1 MNTSIEDCASE
12 VIGMSRKSKS
22 HHSQDY
28 IFILYTMVVGFS
40 LLAEPGVVL
49 AAGGTQAERTSVSRH
64 HVTGGRDNPTKIA
77 ESEEQYEAL
86 VSTGDRGKSDT
97 RGGSAKA
104 GKGVAGVQ
112 SGGMFDFWFY
122 EADVI
127 LFNDDDHDGY
137 YHGLDVLFDVDTIY
151 SSADVYAVL
160 YLSHEGGPWN
170 EYAVTED
177 FVVSGSSGSDEYG
190 IVTELMSGYPT
201 GSYDLL
207 IELFD
212 AYNGD
217 YLASYGPS
225 DTSELAYLSLED
237 FNRDA
242 PVQEVIIVSEGG
254 GGALDGW
261 LLGALFLLL
270 MGSAIRTIWR
280 RRHDELIRID
290 SPAPIWRSNGDL
302 GY

>member
-1 MNTSIEDCASE
+1 
-12 VIGMSRKSKS
+12 MSRKSNNR
-22 HHSQDY
+22 HSQDY
-28 IFILYTMVVGFS
+28 FFILYTMVIGLS
-40 LLAEPGVVL
+40 LLAGPGVAL
-49 AAGGTQAERTSVSRH
+49 AADGTQAERTSVSRH
-64 HVTGGRDNPTKIA
+64 HVIGGRDNPTKIA

-86 VSTGDRGKSDT
+86 VSTGDRSKSDT
-97 RGGSAKA
+97 RGAGAMA
-104 GKGVAGVQ
+104 GKGIAGTQ

-127 LFNDDDHDGY
+127 VFNDDDYDGY

-254 GGALDGW
+254 GGAFDGW

-270 MGSAIRTIWR
+270 IGSAIRTIWR
-280 RRHDELIRID
+280 RRHDELMRID
-290 SPAPIWRSNGDL
+290 SPTPIWRSNGDL
-302 GY
+302 GC

>member
-1 MNTSIEDCASE
+1 
-12 VIGMSRKSKS
+12 GMSRRSNGNI
-22 HHSQDY
+22 SQEFLY
-28 IFILYTMVVGFS
+28 IMVISVLF
-40 LLAEPGVVL
+40 LARFGIVF
-49 AAGGTQAERTSVSRH
+49 AADGNPEERTSVSRH
-64 HVTGGRDNPTKIA
+64 HVAGGRDNPIKIA
-77 ESEEQYEAL
+77 ESEEQYEPL
-86 VSTGDRGKSDT
+86 VSTGDRIKFDT
-97 RGGSAKA
+97 RGAGATA
-104 GKGVAGVQ
+104 GKVIAGAY
-112 SGGMFDFWFY
+112 SGDIFEFWFY
-122 EADVI
+122 KADVI
-127 LFNDDDHDGY
+127 VFNDDDNDGY
-137 YHGLDVLFDVDTIY
+137 YHGLDVLFDVDTTY

-177 FVVSGSSGSDEYG
+177 FVVSGSSGSDEYV

-212 AYNGD
+212 AHNGD
-217 YLASYGPS
+217 YLARYGPS

-254 GGALDGW
+254 VGAFDGW

-270 MGSAIRTIWR
+270 MGSAIHKIWR
-280 RRHDELIRID
+280 RRHDELMRIN

-302 GY
+302 AC